1 MGTRS
6 SCKTCH
12 SIASSQPDMPP
23 VQPVIPSY
31 PFQHICCDYFSLHGR
46 YFGVVVDRFIGWF
59 NIYQGKG
66 GATCLSDMMTKLFK
80 DLGVPESIT
89 SDGGAEFES
98 EEF

>member
-1 MGTRS
+1 M
-6 SCKTCH
+6 
-12 SIASSQPDMPP
+12 
-23 VQPVIPSY
+23 
-31 PFQHICCDYFSLHGR
+31 
-46 YFGVVVDRFIGWF
+46 VDRFIGWI

-89 SDGGAEFES
+89 RDGGAEFES